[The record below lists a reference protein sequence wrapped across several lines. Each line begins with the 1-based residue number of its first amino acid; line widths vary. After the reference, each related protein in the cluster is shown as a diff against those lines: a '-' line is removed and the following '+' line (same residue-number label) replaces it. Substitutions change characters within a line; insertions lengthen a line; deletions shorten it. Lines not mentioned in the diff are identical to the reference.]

1 MKRNE
6 ILEAAKRCV
15 CGDRERDYG
24 TPEKNFELIAE
35 LWTTYLK
42 AKCVSPEADVCINGE
57 DVATLMCLFKIARM
71 TQRLG
76 PCPQNCPDRY
86 ANEHETCHSTCQ
98 RYMRYKLIKLLE
110 GKQRAK
116 AIDEVG
122 FWRDVGKNLRKK
134 SERKAK

>member
-1 MKRNE
+1 MDGGTAN
-6 ILEAAKRCV
+6 AK
-15 CGDRERDYG
+15 GG
-24 TPEKNFELIAE
+24 AE
-35 LWTTYLK
+35 
-42 AKCVSPEADVCINGE
+42 
-57 DVATLMCLFKIARM
+57 RM

-86 ANEHETCHSTCQ
+86 ANERETCHSTYQ
-98 RYMRYKLIKLLE
+98 RYMRYKLTKLLE